1 MIHQI
6 FTMKKMLFLF
16 ACVIALAPANAQYKN
31 DNVLYKTVFP
41 QYLCKTL
48 QNTSEY
54 LLLDVRSNPEFEDS
68 VSSSAKYN
76 LGHLKNAQNINVQE
90 LASRLK
96 EIEAYKDKPVFVYCS
111 HSQRSRRAS
120 KMLADSGFTNVIN
133 VNGGITGI
141 RQLPADNCI
150 YDNLTTNV
158 GYQIIS
164 AASLCKKISNGGNDF
179 FILDVRSNSAWQ
191 NISTDA
197 KLNAFGHFKN
207 SIHIP
212 LTLIQSSLS
221 QIPKNKEI
229 IVVDIS
235 GDDASQAAGI
245 LVKNNYKNIA
255 VLLEGIDRYFSTDSK
270 LLNCSEGSF
279 VSAVK
284 YRIISSAD
292 FKRFAED
299 NTGYLTIDLRPADEF
314 LNNDKDSWKNIGH
327 IKNAVNISAEHLINN
342 IESIKMYK
350 YKPVVLYAFSGSS
363 NVYEAANLLTAKG
376 FTNVIVLNGGLFNL
390 RWTAANVEG
399 NDSFAKMIEDVPQ
412 ENL

>member
-1 MIHQI
+1 MI
-6 FTMKKMLFLF
+6 FLG
-16 ACVIALAPANAQYKN
+16 ACVIFFAPSNAQYKN

-48 QNTSEY
+48 QSSSEY

-68 VSSSAKYN
+68 SSSSAKYN
-76 LGHLKNAQNINVQE
+76 LGRLKNAQNINVQE
-90 LASRLK
+90 LGSRLK
-96 EIEAYKDKPVFVYCS
+96 EIEAYKNKPVFVYCS

-120 KMLADSGFTNVIN
+120 KMLADSGFTNVVN

-150 YDNLTTNV
+150 YDSLTTNV

-164 AASLCKKISNGGNDF
+164 GASLCKKISNAGNDF

-212 LTLIQSSLS
+212 LALIQSSLS

-235 GDDASQAAGI
+235 GDEASQAAGI

-255 VLLEGIDRYFSTDSK
+255 VLLEGIDRYFTTDSK
-270 LLNCSEGSF
+270 LLNCSEEIF
-279 VSAVK
+279 TAFL
-284 YRIISSAD
+284 IILCCFIQVCS
-292 FKRFAED
+292 
-299 NTGYLTIDLRPADEF
+299 
-314 LNNDKDSWKNIGH
+314 
-327 IKNAVNISAEHLINN
+327 
-342 IESIKMYK
+342 
-350 YKPVVLYAFSGSS
+350 VLQMRY
-363 NVYEAANLLTAKG
+363 
-376 FTNVIVLNGGLFNL
+376 
-390 RWTAANVEG
+390 
-399 NDSFAKMIEDVPQ
+399 
-412 ENL
+412 